1 MAIPNRTD
9 IRERW
14 VALVTATGTW
24 RAVYDHQPATFNG
37 VSGVATVHG
46 GPFGQEEVVFGDGE
60 PDVVVTLLHTNYA
73 RRDDPDVA
81 EDEMDALLVA
91 TAQLAADNQ
100 KDGSGNWHEL
110 RLLDT
115 EPDYYVVDGQQ
126 YRAEQIRLEFKI
138 YL

>member
-1 MAIPNRTD
+1 MTIPNRKD
-9 IRERW
+9 IRKRW

-37 VSGVATVHG
+37 VSEVATVHG

-60 PDVVVTLLHTNYA
+60 PDVLVTLLHTNLI
-73 RRDDPDVA
+73 RRDAPSVA
-81 EDEMDALLVA
+81 EDDLDDLLVA
-91 TAQLAADNQ
+91 TAQLVADNQ
-100 KDGSGNWHEL
+100 KDSAGNWHEL
-110 RLLDT
+110 RLVDT
-115 EPDYYVVDGQQ
+115 APDYYEVDGQQ